1 MRNCEYIGNPAMFQS
16 RVMGVGI
23 SYPTAE
29 ERRNEL
35 EQIERNRPAVA
46 EYQRKLAAWTVGLN
60 AARSQCPPIDP
71 NIRFIQAPTCQ
82 FIEDYFKSNP
92 RPVQP
97 GDVPDPMMSRT
108 PAAPTAF
115 SLPLLLGVAYLRLS

>member
-1 MRNCEYIGNPAMFQS
+1 MRNCETVGIPSMFRS
-16 RVMGVGI
+16 RVEGVGI
-23 SYPTAE
+23 TVPTAQ
-29 ERRNEL
+29 
-35 EQIERNRPAVA
+35 EQREQSEQRDRNRPALD
-46 EYQRKLAAWTVGLN
+46 EYKRKLAAWTVGLN

-92 RPVQP
+92 MPVQP

-108 PAAPTAF
+108 SAAPTGSA
-115 SLPLLLGVAYLRLS
+115 LPLLLGAAYLLLA

>member
-1 MRNCEYIGNPAMFQS
+1 MFQS
-16 RVMGVGI
+16 RVSGVGI

-29 ERRNEL
+29 ERKNEL
-35 EQIERNRPAVA
+35 EQIERNRPALA
-46 EYQRKLAAWTVGLN
+46 EYQRKLAAWGVGLK
-60 AARSQCPPIDP
+60 AAQEQCPPGDP
-71 NIRFIQAPTCQ
+71 NIRYIQARVCQ
-82 FIEDYFKSNP
+82 PAVDYMNNNP

-115 SLPLLLGVAYLRLS
+115 SLPLLLGAAYLLLS